1 MATAKGQKI
10 ADYAKSK
17 IGCAYIWGGYG
28 EKLCTPSFRKE
39 RAEAYP
45 SQKENI
51 YRYCQVLTGQKTIC
65 NGCKYNGKQA
75 YDCAQLTRYACKA
88 AGTELVSG
96 ANSQWKSGAWE
107 TKGTMD
113 TLPDEPGVI
122 LYHANAD
129 GTMTHTGVAIGNGN
143 AVEARA
149 AAYGVVE
156 TSIKNRSWT
165 NWAALPGV
173 LSDDGWKEQSEH
185 EKPKETNSDAK
196 NDETGIVVT
205 TMSTLRK
212 GDRGVQVKV
221 LQFLLNESGFNAGD
235 VDGIFG
241 SQTERAVRDYQRY
254 KRIDRDGICGRN
266 TWGKLLDM

>member
-17 IGCAYIWGGYG
+17 IGCAYIWGAYG
-28 EKLCTPSFRKE
+28 ENLCTPSFRKE

-96 ANSQWKSGAWE
+96 ANSQWKSGVWE

-113 TLPDEPGVI
+113 TFPDVPGVI
-122 LYHANAD
+122 LYHANAE
-129 GTMTHTGVAIGNGN
+129 GTMTHTGVSIGNGK

-165 NWAALPGV
+165 HWAALPGV
-173 LSDDGWKEQSEH
+173 LSDDGWKEQPEH
-185 EKPKETNSDAK
+185 EKPKETHSDAK
-196 NDETGIVVT
+196 NDATGIVVT